1 MTGAATTTPAAGGLA
16 FAPTPPGRLGEAAE
30 PGVLLAYLGD
40 LRAWVQQRKNELDGL
55 DAASLRATDPGSY
68 TGDVT
73 LSMALWQSV
82 SDRCGQLE
90 RLWDSGRAG
99 VVDRERMSQVI
110 WGRLA
115 SVAQGGGADGMALSV
130 AEACRLSDAL
140 AAQLRARL
148 SFDPRA
154 SEGAVRVAAL
164 RAGLDRLREL
174 VKQEPSWAPQV
185 DLLAG
190 RVDDVATRAARGADV
205 DGVLDQLENDAAR
218 CERDLIV
225 TTATRKEAGR
235 EKVRSAER
243 AARERQAAA
252 EKLAADLR
260 SAADRLAA
268 LQVREDAA
276 RALVARCVAGIAR
289 APRFAVPEPD
299 VLGPVPSTRVALDA
313 YLARMSDV
321 ERAMAYVEAAYAA
334 PLAAR
339 DEMRGRFDAYRV
351 MARRTGRD
359 AEPEVAAV
367 IERVRAA
374 LAAAPCD
381 LTAAEALLEQYT
393 RLVRPGSATTSAL
406 PATPT
411 GPTIHTAPAAPAAS
425 TPIPTTSPGVTR

>member
-1 MTGAATTTPAAGGLA
+1 VTGAATTTPAAGGLA

-225 TTATRKEAGR
+225 TTATKLQLQ
-235 EKVRSAER
+235 RSAGQ
-243 AARERQAAA
+243 QAAM
-252 EKLAADLR
+252 LAADR
-260 SAADRLAA
+260 VRASTEVAA
-268 LQVREDAA
+268 LEHREP
-276 RALVARCVAGIAR
+276 ALRELAARCVAQVMP
-289 APRFAVPEPD
+289 APRFAVPE
-299 VLGPVPSTRVALDA
+299 VAALGEVPQDRAGLDA
-313 YLARMSDV
+313 FLHRLGDVVAAMDVVEHAYTAALA
-321 ERAMAYVEAAYAA
+321 E
-334 PLAAR
+334 R
-339 DEMRGRFDAYRV
+339 DELTGLFDAYRV
-351 MARRTGRD
+351 RAHATGRD
-359 AEPEVAAV
+359 ADPAVAAAGAGARDLLHAV
-367 IERVRAA
+367 
-374 LAAAPCD
+374 PCD
-381 LTAAEALLEQYT
+381 LRAARTAVTTYQD
-393 RLVRPGSATTSAL
+393 LVR
-406 PATPT
+406 
-411 GPTIHTAPAAPAAS
+411 
-425 TPIPTTSPGVTR
+425 GVTR